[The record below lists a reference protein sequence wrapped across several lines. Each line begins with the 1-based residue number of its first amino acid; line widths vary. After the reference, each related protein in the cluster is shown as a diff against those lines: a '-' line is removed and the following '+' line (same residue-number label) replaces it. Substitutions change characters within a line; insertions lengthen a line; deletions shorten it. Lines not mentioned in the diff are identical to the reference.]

1 MNRLDPH
8 DPRPLLALIL
18 AILVLW
24 LSRHLSGL
32 SPSSILSSAGGS
44 LAPIALGALAL
55 ASALAIQRL
64 VSTDRTL
71 RTRRELAVIPADDF
85 DPKPDAVLRFAA
97 ELVSTQRSTFG
108 WLDRRASAVRVR
120 LTRDPSG
127 RLVYLLGVPER
138 SARLLRAALETYS
151 GIEVRDA
158 DEVLVG
164 GDPDQKVSSVRAE
177 LVLGRT
183 SLEPLARLALDPDPL
198 QPFATALA
206 TGRPRAGA
214 EVSVCLDLLP
224 TSGRRRERLRRSLRR
239 RASRQFGSR
248 PGLLERLEGSGQGSS
263 RPGPDELLGRRLV
276 NESLDAK
283 LRDSGTLFETQILIR
298 CRAHERSDAKA
309 AMQHV
314 LAAFEPYAAQNW
326 LRPRGLG
333 MSGLAFLGSDLPL
346 RRARFDRR
354 LDTGLFRPARQ
365 MVLTAREISGFLK
378 PPTVHCVSDDVAR
391 AGALLAAPPSLPAFE
406 EGKAE
411 VIPLGKIGNGAGEK
425 VVGVRT
431 ADTFFS
437 YVAGRSRYGKT
448 EMAVAQFVHLVR
460 SGHGGLFLDPHGDAL
475 ERIRPYLKGPA
486 LRRRVVEI
494 DLGSGGP
501 AALPGWNLFGLGE
514 EGDEEERVAALVDAF
529 SSVLEW
535 GDRSTRAI
543 NLTFHSAKALVGIA
557 RVLPP
562 ELAPTIFQLPT
573 LLSDRRWREATLPF
587 LPSSSRRFWRDRFP
601 LLSPDAT
608 TPVTNLVDRLRTSTA
623 ITTLLGQSEGTFRVR
638 EAMDKGRIVLACPGA
653 GQVQERLVA
662 NLMVFDLLHS
672 ARRRAGTVAGDRRPF
687 WAFLD
692 EVQSYDGGGS
702 GNLAGLLEQSAKFGL
717 RATLLN
723 QNPERLSPQ
732 TLNAVTTNRSH
743 LVSTALNSHAAALL
757 TREWGGQPSPEVLVG
772 LPRYRFVAQVTHEG
786 ELSRPFMLK
795 GIQVEDVLDLGEVDG
810 EVPDIPVVGLKEPA
824 QVLEHLETLDERIL
838 AHLQEH
844 PPPGETG
851 VEAHEPE
858 ESPLW
863 LEEAGLG
870 E

>member
-1 MNRLDPH
+1 MTKLDPH
-8 DPRPLLALIL
+8 DPRPLLALLL
-18 AILVLW
+18 ALVVLW
-24 LSRHLSGL
+24 FSRHLSGL
-32 SPSSILSSAGGS
+32 SPTSLLSSAGGS
-44 LAPIALGALAL
+44 LAPIAVGALVL

-64 VSTDRTL
+64 VSTARTL
-71 RTRRELAVIPADDF
+71 RSRRELAVIPADDF

-97 ELVSTQRSTFG
+97 ELVSTRRSTLG

-120 LTRDPSG
+120 LTRDPGG

-138 SARLLRAALETYS
+138 SVRLLRAALETYD

-158 DEVLVG
+158 GDVLTG
-164 GDPDQKVSSVRAE
+164 GDPGERLASVRTE
-177 LVLGRT
+177 LVLGRS

-206 TGRPRAGA
+206 GGRPHAGA

-224 TSGRRRERLRRSLRR
+224 ASGHRRERLRRSLRR

-248 PGLLERLEGSGQGSS
+248 PGLLERLEGAGQGR

-283 LRDSGTLFETQILIR
+283 LRESGTLFEAQILVR

-314 LAAFEPYAAQNW
+314 LAAFEPFAAQNW

-346 RRARFDRR
+346 RRGRFDRR

-391 AGALLAAPPSLPAFE
+391 AGALLAAAPGLPAFT

-411 VIPLGKIGNGAGEK
+411 MIPLGKIGNGASEK

-460 SGHGGLFLDPHGDAL
+460 CGHGGLFLDPHGDAL
-475 ERIRPYLKGPA
+475 ERIRPYLQGPA

-494 DLGSGGP
+494 DLGAGGP
-501 AALPGWNLFGLGE
+501 SALPGWNLFGLGE
-514 EGDEEERVAALVDAF
+514 EGGEEERVAALVDAF

-543 NLTFHSAKALVGIA
+543 NLAFHSAKALVGVA
-557 RVLPP
+557 RVVPA
-562 ELAPTIFQLPT
+562 EIAPTIFQLPT
-573 LLSDRRWREATLPF
+573 LLSDRRWREAALPF

-601 LLSPDAT
+601 LLSPDAV

-638 EAMDKGRIVLACPGA
+638 EAMDQGRIVLACPGA
-653 GQVQERLVA
+653 GQTQERLVA

-672 ARRRAGTVAGDRRPF
+672 ARRRAGTAAWDRKPF

-743 LVSTALNSHAAALL
+743 LISTALNSHAAALL
-757 TREWGGQPSPEVLVG
+757 TREWGGRPSPEVLVG

-786 ELSRPFMLK
+786 ELSRPFMLG
-795 GIQVEDVLDLGEVDG
+795 GIRVEDVLDPDDAGG
-810 EVPDIPVVGLKEPA
+810 EVPDIPAVGLMEPA

-838 AHLQEH
+838 ACLQEH
-844 PPPGETG
+844 PPPEGTG
-851 VEAHEPE
+851 TEAREPE
-858 ESPLW
+858 ETPLW

-870 E
+870 G